1 MIVDVLKN
9 IATNRLNMDFAYGD
23 KPSLNLKDGTVNDKY
38 CFWLLPVEN
47 KPQLN
52 DFNRTIANNWDVAL
66 FMCIKSDM
74 DGGSADENGED
85 YYSEKWIKNIK
96 PLYDLQAINKM
107 TAAFTC
113 IESLTLSNLIYK
125 EVMNIPFDQNM
136 DGLYITF
143 TIKEDLI

>member
-9 IATNRLNMDFAYGD
+9 IATNRLAMDFAYGD

-52 DFNRTIANNWDVAL
+52 DFNKVIANSWDVAL
-66 FMCIKSDM
+66 FLCIKADM
-74 DGGSADENGED
+74 DGGTPDENGED
-85 YYSEKWIKNIK
+85 YYNEKWTKSIK
-96 PLYDLQAINKM
+96 PLYDTQALNNLTK
-107 TAAFTC
+107 AFTC
-113 IESLTLSNLIYK
+113 IESLTLTNLISK
-125 EVMNIPFDQNM
+125 EVINLFDYNM